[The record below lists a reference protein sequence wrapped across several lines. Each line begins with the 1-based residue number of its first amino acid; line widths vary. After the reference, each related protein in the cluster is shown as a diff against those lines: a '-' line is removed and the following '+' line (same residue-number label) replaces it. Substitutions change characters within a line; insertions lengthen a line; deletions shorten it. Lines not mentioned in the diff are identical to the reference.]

1 MSNYVHPDVKTLE
14 AIADNWWKDPTLNS
28 RKSSRTN
35 TPHDAQAITRL
46 VSTSS
51 LAVQD
56 PYSDRVRRFVE
67 WYRHDQKIDLKSMST
82 AKLEETLQKY
92 QADIDHM
99 FFLSLLTRKV
109 EGPSGLNRLVRL
121 IVMDGTHEDKLSGKY
136 KREETSPTIRMWR
149 INSSKGEQR
158 PFDQLLYTLLHEMCH
173 AYLELFS
180 DVRHPKDKE
189 WLTDFEGHGE
199 MFWLAVNAAAL
210 WENSPSDFPGFRYDR
225 VLSGHLA
232 KVAEEARH
240 HLFSDDSGTTV
251 ASDLVSYRLTVNSI
265 GPDHYRAFY
274 DTPRF

>member
-1 MSNYVHPDVKTLE
+1 
-14 AIADNWWKDPTLNS
+14 
-28 RKSSRTN
+28 
-35 TPHDAQAITRL
+35 
-46 VSTSS
+46 
-51 LAVQD
+51 
-56 PYSDRVRRFVE
+56 
-67 WYRHDQKIDLKSMST
+67 MST

-199 MFWLAVNAAAL
+199 MFWVLLRFVSRKIGAYTKSEQWQAQLDRGETECYNTTKKRG
-210 WENSPSDFPGFRYDR
+210 EPGSWGTPERTLMGG
-225 VLSGHLA
+225 VL
-232 KVAEEARH
+232 
-240 HLFSDDSGTTV
+240 
-251 ASDLVSYRLTVNSI
+251 
-265 GPDHYRAFY
+265 GP
-274 DTPRF
+274 